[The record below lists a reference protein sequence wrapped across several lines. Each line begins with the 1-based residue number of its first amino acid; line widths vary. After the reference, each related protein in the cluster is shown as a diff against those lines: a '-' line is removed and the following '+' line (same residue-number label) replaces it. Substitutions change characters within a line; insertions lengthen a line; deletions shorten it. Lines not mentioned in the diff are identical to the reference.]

1 MTDRR
6 SAQHEVEVPG
16 TPEQVWEAIATGP
29 GISAW
34 FVPTEVD
41 GRPGGG
47 AVFHLLDDLDQTGAI
62 TAWEPPTRFGY
73 EERWPGEDDVTL
85 ATEFLV
91 EARAG
96 GTCVVRVVSTFSAD
110 GFDEALDD
118 LDSGWPAFL
127 DNLRLY
133 LTHFRGQPAAAVLV
147 TRDASASKSTAWAEL
162 TAALEVDAPAAGETV
177 ASAAAPLAGTVERVG
192 DDELHVRND
201 DAVVNVSVFSWDD
214 RTVTAVR
221 VTRFGPDAKQEAE
234 RDRGA
239 WTAWLERAVPS
250 SVAPSDG

>member
-6 SAQHEVEVPG
+6 TREHEVEVPG

-34 FVPTEVD
+34 FVPIEVD
-41 GRPGGG
+41 GRPGG
-47 AVFHLLDDLDQTGAI
+47 AVEFHLLADLDQTGTI
-62 TAWEPPTRFGY
+62 TGWEPPRRFVY
-73 EERWPGEDDVTL
+73 EEPWPGADAVTL

-110 GFDEALDD
+110 GFDEALDE

-127 DNLRLY
+127 DNLRVY
-133 LTHFRGQPAAAVLV
+133 LTHFRGRPAAAVLV
-147 TRDASASKSTAWAEL
+147 TGTSPAGTAEAGMQLTSALGVERVTPGK
-162 TAALEVDAPAAGETV
+162 TV
-177 ASAAAPLAGTVERVG
+177 TSDAAPLAGTVERVG
-192 DDELHVRND
+192 REELLVRSD
-201 DAVVNVSVFSWDD
+201 DAVVSVSVFTWDD

-221 VTRFGPDAKQEAE
+221 ETRFGSQAQEEAE
-234 RDRGA
+234 RDRVA
-239 WTAWLERAVPS
+239 WTAWMERAFPS
-250 SVAPSDG
+250 SVAPSA